1 MHACVYAQS
10 PGNVLVPHAA
20 DLLYT
25 FNRLQL
31 LSGEDAGG
39 CAPIQN
45 ATTTNHKWHHN
56 ADVLFVFFND
66 KHTYYIYIYIYIN
79 QNIFH
84 SHITFLFDFIQDNDH
99 KHAMHPY
106 IIAGYTHIRVAG

>member
-1 MHACVYAQS
+1 MNTLYLRM
-10 PGNVLVPHAA
+10 GKR
-20 DLLYT
+20 LLYT
-25 FNRLQL
+25 
-31 LSGEDAGG
+31 
-39 CAPIQN
+39 
-45 ATTTNHKWHHN
+45 
-56 ADVLFVFFND
+56 
-66 KHTYYIYIYIYIN
+66 YILYIYIYIN